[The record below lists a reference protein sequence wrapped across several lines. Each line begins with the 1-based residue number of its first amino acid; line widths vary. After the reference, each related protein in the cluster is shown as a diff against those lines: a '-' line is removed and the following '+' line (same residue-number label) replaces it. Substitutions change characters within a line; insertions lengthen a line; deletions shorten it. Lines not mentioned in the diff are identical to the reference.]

1 MFISYAQ
8 NYENVLLYRA
18 LGDIEHGCYID
29 VGAADPVF
37 DSVTCAFYQRGWR
50 GINLEPSPAPFMR
63 LVEVRREDVNLN
75 LASGDVEGTTSF
87 FVVQGADILSTAL
100 PGQREALAGQGYKAK
115 QIEVPVRTLAA
126 VLEENA
132 VGTIHFLKI
141 DVEGLERAVLVGA
154 DLRRFRPWIILIE
167 ATAPTSRLPTHHQ
180 WEDLLIAADYRFA
193 WFDGLNRYYVSAE
206 KSELASALQMPPNV
220 FDKFKRYD
228 EALAQHQLAEVRV
241 ELTEAGS
248 RQQQTE
254 AAARPAG
261 GAGCRVGGAP
271 QAGGGLDAG
280 RRSRARDAC
289 VPTAPPPNRHGAR
302 PRNRSVP
309 RPARA
314 PGRRPGR
321 RC

>member
-8 NYENVLLYRA
+8 NYEDVLLYRA
-18 LGDIEHGCYID
+18 LGDVDRGCYID

-37 DSVTCAFYQRGWR
+37 DSVTFAFYQRGWR
-50 GINLEPSPAPFMR
+50 GINLEPSPVPFKR

-75 LASGDVEGTTSF
+75 LAIGDAEGMTAF

-100 PGQREALAGQGYKAK
+100 PGQMEALAGRGYKAQ
-115 QIEVPVRTLAA
+115 QIEVPVRPLAA
-126 VLEENA
+126 VLEEHA

-141 DVEGLERAVLVGA
+141 DVEGFERAVLAGA

-206 KSELASALQMPPNV
+206 KSELAPALQMPPNV

-228 EALAQHQLAEVRV
+228 EALAQHQLAEAKAQ
-241 ELTEAGS
+241 LAEAGA

-254 AAARPAG
+254 AALRSAHDQLAAQHAELDGLRKRVAG
-261 GAGCRVGGAP
+261 
-271 QAGGGLDAG
+271 
-280 RRSRARDAC
+280 
-289 VPTAPPPNRHGAR
+289 
-302 PRNRSVP
+302 
-309 RPARA
+309 
-314 PGRRPGR
+314 
-321 RC
+321 